1 MRPEFEALLE
11 AIAEA
16 IKNGIILPFEIEQA
30 YFNVVN
36 GKE

>member
-1 MRPEFEALLE
+1 MSSEFEALLE

-16 IKNGIILPFEIEQA
+16 IENGVILPYEIEQA

-36 GKE
+36 SKE